1 MGEAIEMVFYTIFC
15 RYDRFMEGEY
25 SKQQKKINGN
35 SNETYD
41 FVVESLF
48 GQHKQS
54 GSGVSPNTV
63 CWRSEPPALD
73 RPTFP
78 D

>member
-1 MGEAIEMVFYTIFC
+1 MVFYTVFC

-25 SKQQKKINGN
+25 SKEQKEINYN

-48 GQHKQS
+48 GQHNQS
-54 GSGVSPNTV
+54 GSGFAKYGMLGVGGTCV
-63 CWRSEPPALD
+63 G
-73 RPTFP
+73 PTYFP